1 MVQEQRFAAVRIVTD
16 SSSDLTDEQ
25 VADFA
30 ITVVPLTV
38 RFGDQEFVDRRDL
51 TPQTFWAKV
60 AASATLPETAAPSP
74 GAFEAAFRQAGAD
87 GCSGVVCINL
97 SSKLSATYGAA
108 VLAAKAVADVIDV
121 RVIDSLSITSGLGSM
136 AVAAAARAAEGATI
150 DEVESI
156 VRARIGKTKVV
167 AAIDTLDNLKKGGRI
182 GGAQAFLG
190 SLFSIKPLIDVS
202 SGAVV
207 EAGKQRTR
215 AKALI
220 ALADIAK
227 ADLAAHG
234 TISDL
239 SLRHGDATD
248 VEAMVDLL
256 STHFPRE
263 SISLGQIGAII
274 GTHSG
279 PRVMGLT
286 YLVG

>member
-1 MVQEQRFAAVRIVTD
+1 MKPVRIVTD
-16 SSSDLTDEQ
+16 SSCDLTDDQ
-25 VADFA
+25 VARYG

-38 RFGDQEFVDRRDL
+38 RFGDQEFVDRLDL

-60 AASATLPETAAPSP
+60 AASASLPETAAPSP
-74 GAFEAAFRQAGAD
+74 GAFEAAFRQAAED
-87 GCSGVVCINL
+87 GCQAVVCVNL
-97 SSKLSATYGAA
+97 SSKLSATYSVA
-108 VLAAKAVADVIDV
+108 VLAAKAVADLIDV

-136 AVAAAARAAEGATI
+136 AQAGAAKAAEGASVE
-150 DEVESI
+150 EVAAVIS
-156 VRARIGKTKVV
+156 ARIGKTKVI

-190 SLFSIKPLIDVS
+190 SLLSIKPLIDVS

-215 AKALI
+215 AKALA

-227 ADLAAHG
+227 ADLAKYG

-248 VEAMVDLL
+248 VDVMVDLL
-256 STHFPRE
+256 ASDFPRE
-263 SISLGQIGAII
+263 AISVGQIGAII

-286 YLVG
+286 YLAG

>member
-1 MVQEQRFAAVRIVTD
+1 MVPQ
-16 SSSDLTDEQ
+16 
-25 VADFA
+25 
-30 ITVVPLTV
+30 TV
-38 RFGDQEFVDRRDL
+38 RFGEQEFVDRRDL
-51 TPQTFWAKV
+51 TPQSFWAKV
-60 AASATLPETAAPSP
+60 ASSATLPETAAPSP
-74 GAFEAAFRQAGAD
+74 GAFEAAFREAAAD
-87 GCSGVVCINL
+87 GCTGVVCVNL
-97 SSKLSATYGAA
+97 SSKLSATYGVA

-136 AVAAAARAAEGATI
+136 AYAAAAAAARGAGLE
-150 DEVESI
+150 EVEAVITS
-156 VRARIGKTKVV
+156 RIGKTKVV

-202 SGAVV
+202 SGVVV

-215 AKALI
+215 AKALA

-227 ADLAAHG
+227 ADLAKHG
-234 TISDL
+234 SVTDL

-248 VEAMVDLL
+248 VEVMLDLL
-256 STHFPRE
+256 STHFPRGA
-263 SISLGQIGAII
+263 ISVGQIGAII

>member
-1 MVQEQRFAAVRIVTD
+1 MSPVRIVTD

-25 VADFA
+25 VAKYG

-38 RFGDQEFVDRRDL
+38 RFGDEEFVDRRDL

-74 GAFEAAFRQAGAD
+74 GAFEAAFRQAADD
-87 GCSGVVCINL
+87 GCEAVVCVNL
-97 SSKLSATYGAA
+97 SSKLSATYSVA
-108 VLAAKAVADVIDV
+108 VLAARAVADVIDV

-136 AVAAAARAAEGATI
+136 AEAAAARAAEGASVE
-150 DEVESI
+150 EVAAVI
-156 VRARIGKTKVV
+156 AARIGKTKVI

-190 SLFSIKPLIDVS
+190 SLLSIKPLIDVS
-202 SGAVV
+202 SGIVV

-215 AKALI
+215 AKALA

-227 ADLAAHG
+227 ADLAKYG
-234 TISDL
+234 SLTDL

-248 VEAMVDLL
+248 VGVMVDLL
-256 STHFPRE
+256 GTHFPRQ
-263 SISLGQIGAII
+263 SISIGQIGAII
-274 GTHSG
+274 GAHSG

-286 YLVG
+286 YLVGSP

>member
-74 GAFEAAFRQAGAD
+74 GAFEAAFRQAAAD

-97 SSKLSATYGAA
+97 SSKLSATYEVA

-136 AVAAAARAAEGATI
+136 AVAAAARAAEGATM

-156 VRARIGKTKVV
+156 DPLLDKIARTGM
-167 AAIDTLDNLKKGGRI
+167 A
-182 GGAQAFLG
+182 
-190 SLFSIKPLIDVS
+190 SLTAK
-202 SGAVV
+202 
-207 EAGKQRTR
+207 ERTR
-215 AKALI
+215 LEKAREALI
-220 ALADIAK
+220 RK
-227 ADLAAHG
+227 
-234 TISDL
+234 
-239 SLRHGDATD
+239 
-248 VEAMVDLL
+248 E
-256 STHFPRE
+256 RE
-263 SISLGQIGAII
+263 
-274 GTHSG
+274 
-279 PRVMGLT
+279 
-286 YLVG
+286 